1 MKKFICLFGILSF
14 LFVYTY
20 SQTITNNATVA
31 GYSELMHKSK
41 KQKTAAWIC
50 LGGGLAL
57 FTTAII
63 IDVVYSPIIVI
74 SSIESGPQ
82 SLPVSGQIL
91 AIVGASAITTS
102 IPLFVAASKNKHKAK
117 LMLTNQKTA
126 IGLPI
131 AVPKNI
137 TSVTLSVPL

>member
-1 MKKFICLFGILSF
+1 MKKFICLFGLLSF
-14 LFVYTY
+14 FFVYTY
-20 SQTITNNATVA
+20 SQTITNNTTVT
-31 GYSELMHKSK
+31 GYSELKHKSK

-57 FTTAII
+57 FTTGII
-63 IDVVYSPIIVI
+63 IDVIY
-74 SSIESGPQ
+74 
-82 SLPVSGQIL
+82 LPVSIIDNSEPL
-91 AIVGASAITTS
+91 PASAQIAGFAGFAGITAS
-102 IPLFVAASKNKHKAK
+102 IPLFIAASKNKHKAK

-137 TSVTLSVPL
+137 TSVTLSIPL